1 MNINGSRLRK
11 ANPVSIS
18 GILVSILGDI
28 NNESDFFI
36 GQLKKEWK
44 LVVGETNARN
54 MKPVSLDKGILT
66 AAVSSPGW
74 LTELQFARKKL
85 LEKIN
90 GFESIHRIHVKDI
103 RFILDTSS

>member
-1 MNINGSRLRK
+1 MNIKRSRFRK

-18 GILVSILGDI
+18 GILASIIGDI
-28 NNESDFFI
+28 SKDSDFFI
-36 GQLKKEWK
+36 DQLKKDWK
-44 LVVGETNARN
+44 EVVGETNARHI
-54 MKPVSLDKGILT
+54 KPISLEKGVLT

-90 GFESIHRIHVKDI
+90 SYESINKTHIKDI